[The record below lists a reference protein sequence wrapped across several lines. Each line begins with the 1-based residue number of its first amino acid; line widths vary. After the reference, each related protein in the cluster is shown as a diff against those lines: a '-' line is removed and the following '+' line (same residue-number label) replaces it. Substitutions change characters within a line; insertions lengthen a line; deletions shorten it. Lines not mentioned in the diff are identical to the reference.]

1 MSKEKPTVNE
11 IISEFTAVEPDLNIH
26 VLDKAEKPLYHGK
39 GAHVFPKI
47 GEFNATRVVLVIE
60 AEEPPKE
67 EEES

>member
-26 VLDKAEKPLYHGK
+26 VLDKTEKPLYHGK

-47 GEFNATRVVLVIE
+47 GDFLATRVVLVIE
-60 AEEPPKE
+60 AEPEKE
-67 EEES
+67 EK